1 MSKNTKQILAAS
13 LFRILEK
20 KPLDKIRISDL
31 TEDCNVNRQT
41 FYYHFHDIYGLI
53 EWIYVS
59 QAQKAIG
66 SHKTYG
72 SWETGMKDLCDLM
85 LKQKTFLMKTY
96 HSASHG
102 NLEKVLTD
110 SARSLIYDVVKEKA
124 VGYDITDESCQFI
137 ADFYKYSFAGIV
149 LNWIERGM
157 TISSDELVGYIA
169 KIMHGNLE
177 DAIRKFAK

>member
-1 MSKNTKQILAAS
+1 MTFAE
-13 LFRILEK
+13 R
-20 KPLDKIRISDL
+20 KI
-31 TEDCNVNRQT
+31 
-41 FYYHFHDIYGLI
+41 
-53 EWIYVS
+53 
-59 QAQKAIG
+59 
-66 SHKTYG
+66 
-72 SWETGMKDLCDLM
+72 
-85 LKQKTFLMKTY
+85 FL
-96 HSASHG
+96 HG

>member
-1 MSKNTKQILAAS
+1 MSKNTKQVLAAS

-72 SWETGMKDLCDLM
+72 SWEKGMKDVCDLM
-85 LKQKTFLMKTY
+85 LKQKNFLMKTY

-102 NLEKVLTD
+102 NLEKVLND

-124 VGYDITDESCQFI
+124 AGYDITDESCQFI

-177 DAIRKFAK
+177 DAIHKFAK